1 MKIPEKPSLEV
12 LSEMVKS
19 RYGKT
24 GEAEV
29 SFYWTKKEFTLFTSI
44 LGIVALIVERN
55 RSAILS
61 HEVNWYKTFSRT
73 GEVTGYE
80 IGSVEL
86 QLDKRKIRSPQTI
99 LSVNRNH
106 PVPDELIA
114 LAERCS
120 GKAGRS
126 DAEGGISFVRGDEF
140 VLFET
145 SLLSQAAKLIYRNP
159 KAIAQWGVNEEPK
172 DRNGSFSV
180 WFKLHQDQVRRFD
193 RIAVIESGEKSASLL
208 TPRKGRFKKAEKE
221 DKTAH
226 QAFDYDDL
234 E

>member
-1 MKIPEKPSLEV
+1 MKMPEKPSLEV
-12 LSEMVKS
+12 LSDMTKS
-19 RYGKT
+19 KYGKT

-29 SFYWTKKEFTLFTSI
+29 NFYWTKKEFTLYTSM
-44 LGIVALIVERN
+44 LGIVSLLVERN

-61 HEVNWYKTFSRT
+61 YEVNWYKTLNKS

-86 QLDKRKIRSPQTI
+86 QLDRRKLRGPQTV
-99 LSVNRNH
+99 LSVNRKN
-106 PVPDELIA
+106 PAPPELVA

-120 GKAGRS
+120 GRTGRS
-126 DAEGGISFVRGDEF
+126 EAEGGISFVRGDSF

-145 SLLSQAAKLIYRNP
+145 SFPSQAANLIYRNP
-159 KAIAQWGVNEEPK
+159 KAIAQWGINEEPK

-193 RIAVIESGEKSASLL
+193 RIAVPEREEKSTAVLG
-208 TPRKGRFKKAEKE
+208 TRKTEADSTKHEEEKLVVI
-221 DKTAH
+221 
-226 QAFDYDDL
+226 DYDDL